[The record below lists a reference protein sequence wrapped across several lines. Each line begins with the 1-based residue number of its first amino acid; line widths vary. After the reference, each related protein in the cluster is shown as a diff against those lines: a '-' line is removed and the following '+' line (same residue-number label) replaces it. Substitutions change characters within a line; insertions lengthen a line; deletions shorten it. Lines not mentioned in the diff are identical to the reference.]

1 MMKAPLPII
10 PTEAMTLFQ
19 RQQCGQRFKKETL
32 KAINAHI
39 KGTGWKR
46 NSAWVFRVEG
56 DWYLT
61 AFVTGGT
68 TSDGM
73 VNILKVEMGIKPMS
87 VDPINWRA
95 KGLHGNLSKPP
106 SFRSNAAWKVPALP
120 IGARE
125 LRAGFSDPHEAAGA
139 VVAAIN
145 DLADEARAAVADAPF
160 SQVVMAHPKASRWAA
175 LYCAALIAEG
185 RGCDA
190 IAAIKADYLK
200 DGAQMPSEGP
210 LFDIVAGYRAVIDDT
225 DAPAS
230 RALIADLPRVPE
242 VDRRPIVQPPSLI
255 GRIKR
260 LWR

>member
-46 NSAWVFRVEG
+46 NSAWVFRVEE

-145 DLADEARAAVADAPF
+145 DLADEARAAAADAPF

-175 LYCAALIAEG
+175 LYCAGMRVVTQCIHVCQVQFCA
-185 RGCDA
+185 R
-190 IAAIKADYLK
+190 YL
-200 DGAQMPSEGP
+200 SC
-210 LFDIVAGYRAVIDDT
+210 
-225 DAPAS
+225 
-230 RALIADLPRVPE
+230 
-242 VDRRPIVQPPSLI
+242 
-255 GRIKR
+255 
-260 LWR
+260 